1 MEAHLNLHVVLVMQ
15 GATTLPKEPLP
26 VFPVILEATAD
37 LGRKPAH
44 RVMPAVT
51 TPRREALPNLPAF
64 LVMQGA
70 TTLPKEPLP
79 VFPVILEATAILD
92 RQTAHRVM
100 PGATIP
106 S

>member
-70 TTLPKEPLP
+70 TTLSKEALP
-79 VFPVILEATAILD
+79 VLPVILEATAVLG
-92 RQTAHRVM
+92 R
-100 PGATIP
+100 
-106 S
+106 